1 MEIRPSSD
9 LRNNYT
15 EISSLVKSLDEPVFL
30 TKNGVGDMVV
40 MSMETYRKRE
50 AKSKLNDTLLECELD
65 LQSNGITYDLSDSA
79 QRIVERLKG
88 KANATI

>member
-15 EISSLVKSLDEPVFL
+15 EVSSLIKAIDEPVFL

-40 MSMETYRKRE
+40 MSMDTFKKHNS
-50 AKSKLNDTLLECELD
+50 KSKIHDMLLERELD
-65 LQSNGITYDLSDSA
+65 LQANGITYDLSDSFS
-79 QRIVERLKG
+79 RIRKKLEA
-88 KANATI
+88 KANV

>member
-15 EISSLVKSLDEPVFL
+15 EVSSLVKTLDEPVFL

-50 AKSKLNDTLLECELD
+50 EKNKIHDTLLERELD
-65 LQSNGITYDLSDSA
+65 LQANGVTYDLSDSVG
-79 QRIVERLKG
+79 RIVERLKG
-88 KANATI
+88 KANASI

>member
-15 EISSLVKSLDEPVFL
+15 EVSSLVKSIDEPVFL

-40 MSMETYRKRE
+40 MSMDTFKKHNARNKIH
-50 AKSKLNDTLLECELD
+50 DTLLERELD
-65 LQSNGITYDLSDSA
+65 LQSNNELYSLKDTVSEI
-79 QRIVERLKG
+79 RERLKV
-88 KANATI
+88 KADV

>member
-15 EISSLVKSLDEPVFL
+15 EVSSLVKTLDEPVFL

-40 MSMETYRKRE
+40 MSMETYK
-50 AKSKLNDTLLECELD
+50 KLEEKNKIHDTLLERELD
-65 LQSNGITYDLSDSA
+65 LQANGITHDIDDVFSRVRKKLEA
-79 QRIVERLKG
+79 KPNV
-88 KANATI
+88 